1 MNAIRIVIASALL
14 TTGAIKAAPALAEP
28 VASPEVNVSVVQT
41 ADLDLSTQAG
51 REALDRRLA
60 HAASDVC
67 GTASESDLVGKN
79 RVIACRHSVLAD
91 ARAKGEQLARQGNP
105 VAVASR

>member
-1 MNAIRIVIASALL
+1 MSASSGGKRIAVLV
-14 TTGAIKAAPALAEP
+14 E
-28 VASPEVNVSVVQT
+28 
-41 ADLDLSTQAG
+41 ADRG
-51 REALDRRLA
+51 RDVDRRLA

-105 VAVASR
+105 IAVASR